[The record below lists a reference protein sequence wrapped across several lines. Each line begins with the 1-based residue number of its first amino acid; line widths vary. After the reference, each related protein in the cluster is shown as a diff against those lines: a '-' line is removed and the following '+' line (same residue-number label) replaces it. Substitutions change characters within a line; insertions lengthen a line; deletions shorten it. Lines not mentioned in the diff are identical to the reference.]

1 MAECVTFMSIWKRMW
16 LDLWFKEY
24 MNEWSLGGGSE
35 QMCLTFPGVE
45 YFLTTVRTFQ
55 SIFQRAFK
63 LFFFN
68 VHNWSIFSQL
78 YTLFKEFSALKI
90 FSQNCAR
97 PSKKTFCS
105 CFPFLTYERLIL
117 PGRNNS
123 RLTFFFQ
130 RSKWRLI
137 YCIIWLLPSGRWA
150 LGYGGAATVLQ

>member
-1 MAECVTFMSIWKRMW
+1 
-16 LDLWFKEY
+16 
-24 MNEWSLGGGSE
+24 MNERSLGGGSE

-45 YFLTTVRTFQ
+45 YFLTTVSTFQ

-63 LFFFN
+63 SFFFQRAQLKYFLTA
-68 VHNWSIFSQL
+68 VHA
-78 YTLFKEFSALKI
+78 FKEFSFLKV

-123 RLTFFFQ
+123 RLTFFF
-130 RSKWRLI
+130 SSAA
-137 YCIIWLLPSGRWA
+137 SG
-150 LGYGGAATVLQ
+150 V